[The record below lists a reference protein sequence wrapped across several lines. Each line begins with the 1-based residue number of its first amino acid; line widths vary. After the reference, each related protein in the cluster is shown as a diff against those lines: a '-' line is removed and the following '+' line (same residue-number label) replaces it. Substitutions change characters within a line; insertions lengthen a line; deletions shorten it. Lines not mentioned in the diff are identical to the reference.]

1 MSDPRF
7 DARRNYEVPPYRQ
20 LDQDVGPVGW
30 LPVAIAGVVIAA
42 IIVFAIAVPRDE
54 SNSVQANRP
63 AISTDLDT
71 TGQGSSKQTP

>member
-7 DARRNYEVPPYRQ
+7 DPRRNYELPPYRR
-20 LDQDVGPVGW
+20 LDQDVSPVGW
-30 LPVAIAGVVIAA
+30 MPVAIAGIIIAA

-54 SNSVQANRP
+54 SSSVQANRP

-71 TGQGSSKQTP
+71 TGQSIPRR

>member
-7 DARRNYEVPPYRQ
+7 DPHRNYELPPYRR

-54 SNSVQANRP
+54 SSALQANRP

-71 TGQGSSKQTP
+71 TGQGTPK